1 MLSLILA
8 ILGLSFLIFIHELG
22 HYLMA
27 RREGMRVETFSIGFG
42 KPIFSWTRS
51 GVKWQ
56 LGWIPFGGF
65 VKIAGTDTDKKQDL
79 YAVKDGFF
87 GRGPWARIKV
97 AFMGPLANI
106 VFALMVFALL
116 WVNGGRDKSFVEYTH
131 KIGYVDPQSELYQR
145 GIRPGDEIVSYDG
158 KVLKG
163 SADHVYATLFGSDV
177 IDVKGSRVD
186 YRDGSR
192 EPFEYNLKSYSHP
205 SEKKWKSI
213 GILNPASYIIYDKF
227 PSGKENPLVKGSP
240 LETSGIQ
247 YGDRVVWMDGYVLF
261 SVPHMHALLNDGKA
275 LLTVKRG
282 DQIILVRVPRV
293 KISEFRLDPEVKEEF
308 TDWQYEANIKGQKLQ
323 DLFAIPYN
331 LTQDGVVENQLKFLD
346 KDVEEKIFPSYVSSS
361 IESPLLPRDKII
373 GVDGKPVKFAY
384 QIFSALQTRAVT
396 LIVERKGEPKAL
408 QLWTEADKTF
418 DSDYNFKN
426 LDQITHSI
434 GLDKPVTK
442 SGEYVLLAPVTPK
455 MQSQLALNP
464 TLDAARKKI
473 LDSMNSEDREA
484 LEKRWNEND
493 RQYVVGFIPQDRK
506 VQYNPVPTELFWN
519 EITQIGNTLKAL
531 FTRTISVDSLKGPVG
546 IVSIVQSEGS
556 RGIDEILFWLGFIS
570 LNLGI
575 LNLLPIP
582 VLDGGTIMM
591 SLFEVVTGKKI
602 QPKTMEKLI
611 LPFAIL
617 LILFFVYVTFNDIS
631 NLLKSYIP
639 W

>member
-42 KPIFSWTRS
+42 KPIFSWIKN

-97 AFMGPLANI
+97 ALMGPLANI
-106 VFALMVFALL
+106 IFALMVFALL

-145 GIRPGDEIVSYDG
+145 GIRPGDEIISYDG
-158 KVLKG
+158 KLLKG

-177 IDVKGSRVD
+177 IDVKGNRVD
-186 YRDGSR
+186 YRDNSR
-192 EPFEYNLKSYSHP
+192 ETFEYNLKSYSHP

-213 GILNPASYIIYDKF
+213 GVLNPASYIVYDKF
-227 PSGKENPLVKGSP
+227 PNGNENPLVKGSP

-247 YGDRVVWMDGYVLF
+247 YGDRIVWMDGYVLF
-261 SVPHMHALLNDGKA
+261 SVPHMHALLNDGKT

-293 KISEFRLDPEVKEEF
+293 KISELRLDPEVKEEF
-308 TDWQYEANIKGQKLQ
+308 TDWQYEANVKGVKLQ
-323 DLFAIPYN
+323 DLYAIPYN

-346 KDVEEKIFPSYVSSS
+346 KDMEEKIFPSYVSSS

-384 QIFSALQTRAVT
+384 QIFSAVQTKAVSI
-396 LIVERKGEPKAL
+396 IVERKEAPKSL
-408 QLWTEADKTF
+408 QLWTEADKAF
-418 DSDYNFKN
+418 DEDYNFKN
-426 LDQITHSI
+426 IDLITHSI
-434 GLDKPVTK
+434 GLEKPVTH
-442 SGEYVLLAPVTPK
+442 SGSYVLLAPVTPK

-464 TLDAARKKI
+464 NLEATRKRILDALNA
-473 LDSMNSEDREA
+473 EEREA
-484 LEKRWNEND
+484 VEKRWSETD
-493 RQYVVGFIPQDRK
+493 KQYVVGFIPQDRK

-546 IVSIVQSEGS
+546 IVSIVQSEGT

-591 SLFEVVTGKKI
+591 SLFEIVTGKKI